1 MDKITLRLKTRL
13 KEVKREVNKLLRE
26 ETLIEKKLLKR
37 LPENDEIRLRIIF
50 SEKWK
55 ILQ

>member
-1 MDKITLRLKTRL
+1 MDKITLRLKARL
-13 KEVKREVNKLLRE
+13 KEVKREVNELLRE

-37 LPENDEIRLRIIF
+37 LPENDEIRLKIIF
-50 SEKWK
+50 SDKWK